1 MPVPLFAI
9 AAATLPP
16 RSVVRP
22 EVLTLQSAQSYHTT
36 LLQSARAV
44 ERAHNHTAPS
54 RLPRAPAC
62 AAPASRVFNPVDFG
76 ADPTGATDSSDAM
89 EAAMR
94 ALLAHN
100 GSGPTMASA
109 IRDLGGVTLD
119 LAGGDY
125 LLSRP
130 LRIPPM
136 VGNLH
141 VRDGTLR
148 ASATFSADEWLL
160 NVGNATTCKPK
171 LPSGKPDGQASCN
184 EGITVSNMLFDAA
197 HIAAGG
203 LRVGMVM
210 GTVVTSAFFTGFAKI
225 GLSIEHGHEVMV
237 SDTWLAACY
246 WSDKPCAKSAAD
258 TVGIRIDGNDHYL
271 TNVIVFD
278 YTGTGVEVLGAAN
291 VLEAVH
297 TWNGGGV
304 GISLGTAAA
313 GSYGAHQNRLLG
325 CYLDYN
331 TLDMYDP
338 SSTVIEST
346 FFLETYAVIHA
357 LKGTIDG
364 LVMRYNSYTT
374 PQSVV
379 LDGSFS
385 SAKNVLISD
394 EVGASKST
402 RARRVV
408 TRSGAASGTYSF
420 DFSDALL
427 FPWIDSV
434 QYSVTLA
441 SGFAMHAARPPNG
454 TRLVVEL
461 DGSGGPRPSD
471 ATVEVEVAQAL

>member
-1 MPVPLFAI
+1 
-9 AAATLPP
+9 
-16 RSVVRP
+16 
-22 EVLTLQSAQSYHTT
+22 
-36 LLQSARAV
+36 
-44 ERAHNHTAPS
+44 
-54 RLPRAPAC
+54 
-62 AAPASRVFNPVDFG
+62 
-76 ADPTGATDSSDAM
+76 
-89 EAAMR
+89 MR
-94 ALLAHN
+94 QV
-100 GSGPTMASA
+100 
-109 IRDLGGVTLD
+109 GG
-119 LAGGDY
+119 G
-125 LLSRP
+125 
-130 LRIPPM
+130 
-136 VGNLH
+136 
-141 VRDGTLR
+141 
-148 ASATFSADEWLL
+148 
-160 NVGNATTCKPK
+160 
-171 LPSGKPDGQASCN
+171 
-184 EGITVSNMLFDAA
+184 
-197 HIAAGG
+197 
-203 LRVGMVM
+203 
-210 GTVVTSAFFTGFAKI
+210 
-225 GLSIEHGHEVMV
+225 HG
-237 SDTWLAACY
+237 
-246 WSDKPCAKSAAD
+246 
-258 TVGIRIDGNDHYL
+258 GIRVDGNDHYL

-461 DGSGGPRPSD
+461 DGSAFGGPRPSD